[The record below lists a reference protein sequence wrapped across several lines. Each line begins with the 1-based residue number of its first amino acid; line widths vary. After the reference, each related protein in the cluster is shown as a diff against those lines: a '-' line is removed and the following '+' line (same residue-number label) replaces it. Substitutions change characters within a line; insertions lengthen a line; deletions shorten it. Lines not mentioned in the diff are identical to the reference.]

1 MLPHLVLVGA
11 RPEIVGKM
19 LGVPVVVSLISRT
32 GTDDAFER
40 KIATRVV
47 STDITDPDALLA
59 CARRLHAWRPID
71 AMLAATEHALLPTAL
86 VGEALGVRVNPVDAV
101 RLAQDK
107 AGMRQRLADKGLPTA
122 AFRVCAGP
130 GEVAEFFAE
139 HPAGVVLKPADG
151 NGGRG
156 VWLIRDRADI
166 DAAWAHAA
174 GESTAAGVLAEELIS
189 GLELSA
195 ETMSADGEHQVLV
208 IPAKH
213 TSGPPHFVEIAH
225 EIPGGHPA
233 TVERAAADAALAAL
247 SAIGHAWGPTNTEV
261 IVHGEHATVVEVNPR
276 WGGARYWEMI
286 ELAVG
291 VDMARACAMALC
303 YGELPGSLR
312 VPRRSY
318 AVRLLAPPP
327 GRIVSVTG
335 VDAATALD
343 GVIRVGE
350 LNRIG
355 DVVPVLTD
363 FRGRTG
369 YVLATAP
376 DPDAARAIAADGAE
390 RIVMHTIPARAE
402 SSAKA
407 KREGT
412 EAMSEDVRA
421 AIQEL
426 LPSVRSDLADLVR
439 IPSVSAD
446 PGRAAD
452 VGQAAA
458 HTARLFTETGAASV
472 QMIDDIPGS
481 PPTVLARYPAP
492 PGMPTVLL
500 YAHYDVQPTGDLGL
514 WSSPP
519 FEPVERDGR
528 LYGRGTADDKAGI
541 AAHLAALRFFGG
553 RPPVGVTVV
562 VEGEEEIGSPGLAA
576 FIERYR
582 DELTADVIVLA
593 DSVNAAA
600 GQPALTTTLRGLT
613 DCVVEVSA
621 LRHGV
626 HSGVFGGAAPD
637 ALTALCRLLATL
649 HDDSGR
655 VAIKGLGTADTV
667 ASGHLDYP
675 VDRFRRDSGVLDG
688 VPLLGTGSI
697 AERIWAGPAVA
708 VVAIDATPVQ
718 EASNTLASSARAKV
732 SLRVPPGDD
741 AVGARD
747 KLLAHLKEHAPWGT
761 RVTVTPGPAGQPF
774 VIDTA
779 GPAFDVVRQAFT
791 EAYRTPVSTVGQGGS
806 IPFIAEFAR
815 AFPAAA
821 IAVTSAG
828 ADPDARI
835 HGVDE
840 GLLLADFADACVGEA
855 LLLIGLA
862 RQHDKAQPAR
872 AI

>member
-40 KIATRVV
+40 KIAVRTV
-47 STDITDPDALLA
+47 STDINDPHSLLA
-59 CARRLHAWRPID
+59 CARRLHEWRPID

-86 VGEALGVRVNPVDAV
+86 VGEALGVRVNPVEAV

-107 AGMRQRLADKGLPTA
+107 AAMRQRLADKGLPTV

-130 GEVAEFFAE
+130 DEVAAFFAE

-156 VWLIRDRADI
+156 VWLIRDHADVA
-166 DAAWAHAA
+166 AAWAHAA
-174 GESTAAGVLAEELIS
+174 REASAVGVLAEELID

-195 ETMSADGEHQVLV
+195 ETMSAGGEHQVLV

-225 EIPGGHPA
+225 ELPGGHPPEI
-233 TVERAAADAALAAL
+233 ERAAAETALAAL

-261 IVHGEHATVVEVNPR
+261 IVHGDQATVVEVNPR

-291 VDMARACAMALC
+291 MDMARACAMALC
-303 YGELPGSLR
+303 YNELP
-312 VPRRSY
+312 VPRPAPNRSY
-318 AVRLLAPPP
+318 AVRLLTPPP

-335 VDAATALD
+335 VDAATAID

-369 YVLATAP
+369 YALAAAADPGTAH
-376 DPDAARAIAADGAE
+376 AIAADAA
-390 RIVMHTIPARAE
+390 RRVVMQTIPVSAE
-402 SSAKA
+402 
-407 KREGT
+407 GNNT
-412 EAMSEDVRA
+412 MGDDVRA
-421 AIQEL
+421 AVREL
-426 LPSVRSDLADLVR
+426 LPAVRSDLDDLAR

-446 PGRAAD
+446 PARAAD
-452 VGQAAA
+452 LRRAAA
-458 HTARLFTETGAASV
+458 HTAGLFRAAGAESV
-472 QMIDDIPGS
+472 RVVEDIPGS
-481 PPTVLARYPAP
+481 PPTVLAHYPAP
-492 PGMPTVLL
+492 AGMPTVLL
-500 YAHYDVQPTGDLGL
+500 YAHYDVQPTGDPEL

-519 FEPVERDGR
+519 FDPVERDGR
-528 LYGRGTADDKAGI
+528 LYGRGVADDKAGI
-541 AAHLAALRFFGG
+541 AAHMAVMRFFGG

-576 FIERYR
+576 FIDRYR
-582 DELTADVIVLA
+582 DELAADVIVLA
-593 DSVNAAA
+593 DSVNVAP
-600 GQPALTTTLRGLT
+600 GQPALTTTLRGLA
-613 DCVVEVSA
+613 DCVVEVRA

-626 HSGVFGGAAPD
+626 HSGVFGGATPD

-649 HDDSGR
+649 HDEAGT
-655 VAIKGLGTADTV
+655 VAIKGLGTTDAAV
-667 ASGHLDYP
+667 FGH
-675 VDRFRRDSGVLDG
+675 VDCAVDQFRSDAGLLDG
-688 VPLLGTGSI
+688 VPLLGSGSI
-697 AERIWAGPAVA
+697 ADRLWAKPAVA
-708 VVAIDATPVQ
+708 VLAIDATSVAD
-718 EASNTLASSARAKV
+718 ASNTLAASARAKV
-732 SLRVPPGDD
+732 SLRVAPGDD
-741 AVGARD
+741 SVDARD
-747 KLLAHLKEHAPWGT
+747 KLVAHLREHAPWGT
-761 RVTVTPGPAGQPF
+761 QVTVTPGRGGQPF
-774 VIDTA
+774 VVDTA
-779 GPAFDVVRQAFT
+779 GPAFDAVR
-791 EAYRTPVSTVGQGGS
+791 EALTAAYGTPVSTIGQGGG
-806 IPFIAEFAR
+806 IPFVAEFAR
-815 AFPAAA
+815 AFPEAA
-821 IAVTSAG
+821 IMVTSAG
-828 ADPDARI
+828 ADSDSRI
-835 HGVDE
+835 HSIDE
-840 GLLLADFADACVGEA
+840 SLLLADFENACVGQA